1 MKYKLVVFIL
11 GMLTFWSCSDKR
23 NEVRILTIGLNNDI
37 HTEIQSLAKERSWL
51 VETDSGRM
59 VNTDF
64 IDSYSSVIL
73 PLSTLDNLYYR
84 ERNTIERYVE
94 AGGGM
99 VVLIDTVLNFP
110 VWPITKRI
118 QNGNYNVITGS
129 GEIQVIKKLQSIEW
143 LTHLENSIG
152 NNSNPDYSRVRTRKI
167 PDEKRYTR
175 QILVEGMDEPMQM
188 QILPDGNVLI
198 VERKGAVKLYD
209 ESDGDI
215 SVIARFNVFS
225 GIEDGLLGVVLDP
238 EYESNHWVYFYYA
251 VGGDQSI
258 NRLSRMVF
266 DDGVLYQD
274 TEKVLLEI
282 PTQRKY
288 CCHSAGYLF
297 FDSNGLLYLSVGD
310 NTNAEE
316 AEGYIPIDE
325 RPGRQLADDQATAAN
340 TNDLRGK
347 ILRIKPE
354 NDGSYS
360 IPEGNLFPE
369 GTPGT
374 RPEIYIMGSRNPYR
388 FSVDSKTGTVF
399 WGDVGPDT
407 KVEGEDGLMSYDEFN
422 RADQPG
428 FYGWPYFLGNN
439 QAFPYYDFE
448 TKEEGPRFNPENPVN
463 ISPNNSGLK
472 KLPRAQS
479 AFIWYGRGV
488 SGKFPLVGSGGA
500 SAMAGPVFHGEDFEG
515 KPFRLP
521 DYYEGKLLIYEWMR
535 NWVMAVEFDEN
546 GEMVFMEPFLDQ
558 FSFSSP
564 VDFTFGPDGAL
575 YVLEYG
581 TNWFSKNNDAKLV
594 RIEYVEGNRPPEVI
608 IRTDKTVGAQP
619 LEVAFDG
626 SSTID
631 YDGDQSLNYTWKIED
646 NELEGEEVDYT
657 FNNPGVYDVVL
668 EVDDGNGGV
677 GKSTMQVKVGN
688 TPPAIRLEFEGNQS
702 FYRDSK
708 EIPYKIEIND
718 AEDGKIPEDK
728 IVTRFDFLENRED
741 LALVLGNTESVGNSK
756 YQLGKILMDESD
768 CQSCHDIDDESVGP
782 RYKAIAAK
790 YAGREEAVTL
800 LSQKIIEGGSG
811 VWGSRSMTPH
821 PDLGKSDAE
830 EMVKYILSLD
840 LDNIGIPANG
850 NLMFNRH
857 TLKNESG
864 AYVLISEYT
873 DKGGKGE
880 VPPIR
885 SIAQNVWIS
894 PKVEAEMFDEGNV
907 GIATITTENLSYIR
921 NIRSG
926 TFVKFNTIDL
936 SGISK
941 IKFRVLAS
949 GSGGT
954 IKLHLDSIEGAV
966 VGSVDIDKGSNIWQE
981 VDFTMEKTVN
991 SVHNLYFVF
1000 TNDEA
1005 GHQPLFNIDWIY
1017 FSD

>member
-59 VNTDF
+59 VNADF

-118 QNGNYNVITGS
+118 QNGNYNVIAGS

-152 NNSNPDYSRVRTRKI
+152 NNSTPDYSRVRTRKI

-238 EYESNHWVYFYYA
+238 EYENNHWVYFYYA

-282 PTQRKY
+282 PTQRRY

-521 DYYEGKLLIYEWMR
+521 DYYEGKLLIYEWIR

-631 YDGDQSLNYTWKIED
+631 HDGDRSLNYTWKIED

-702 FYRDSK
+702 FYRGSK

-768 CQSCHDIDDESVGP
+768 CQSCHDIDEESVGP

-936 SGISK
+936 SGISE
-941 IKFRVLAS
+941 IKYRVL
-949 GSGGT
+949 GTGKGGT
-954 IKLHLDSIEGAV
+954 INLHLDSVDGPLVSSLDINGDSDKWEELVSAV
-966 VGSVDIDKGSNIWQE
+966 EYVDG
-981 VDFTMEKTVN
+981 
-991 SVHNLYFVF
+991 VHDLYFVF
-1000 TNDEA
+1000 KNDEA
-1005 GHQPLFNIDWIY
+1005 GHQLLFNLDWVY
-1017 FSD
+1017 FQ